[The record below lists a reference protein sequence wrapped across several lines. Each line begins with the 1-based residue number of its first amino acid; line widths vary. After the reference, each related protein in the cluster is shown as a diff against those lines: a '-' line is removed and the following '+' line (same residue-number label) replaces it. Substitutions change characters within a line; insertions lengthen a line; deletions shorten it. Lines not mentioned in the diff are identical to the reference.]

1 MYLRKIVVRR
11 WRAARKS
18 DAHPG
23 MGTGFGP
30 DSGAV
35 QGRQVCIDSLG

>member
-1 MYLRKIVVRR
+1 MYLRKRIVWR

-18 DAHPG
+18 DVHPG
-23 MGTGFGP
+23 MGTGLGP

-35 QGRQVCIDSLG
+35 QGRQVYIGSLG